1 MKGYIHSFESFG
13 TSDGPGIRFVV
24 FMQGCPMRCL
34 YCHNPDTRGAGGTAY
49 EPEEVVSEII
59 KYEKYI
65 ASGGVTVSGGEP
77 LMQAEFVTQ
86 LFSLL
91 KARGIHTALDTSGCA
106 FLPSD
111 PQNVKAIDKLLD
123 VTDLILLDIKHID
136 SAAHKTLTGR
146 GNENILAFAR
156 RASARGNKLWI
167 RHVLV
172 PGYTDD
178 DRALRK
184 TAAFA
189 YSLSAVEKAEILPYH
204 TLGRIKYEKMGLP
217 YPLEGV
223 DPPPKER
230 IENARRIFAEE
241 KARARLAV
249 SAESAAKVAAK
260 DAKDAAESAA
270 ENIVENNT
278 GEYGI

>member
-13 TSDGPGIRFVV
+13 TSDGPGIRFVA

-49 EPEEVVSEII
+49 EAEEVVSEVL
-59 KYEKYI
+59 KYKNYV

-77 LMQAEFVTQ
+77 LMQAEFVEQ

-106 FLPSD
+106 FCASNAEVVQKTD
-111 PQNVKAIDKLLD
+111 RLLA

-136 SAAHKTLTGR
+136 TAAHKTLTGR
-146 GNENILAFAR
+146 GNEDILAFAR
-156 RASARGNKLWI
+156 HASARGNKLWI

-178 DRALRK
+178 DGALKRL
-184 TAAFA
+184 AEFA
-189 YSLSAVEKAEILPYH
+189 YALPGVEKAEILPYH
-204 TLGRIKYEKMGLP
+204 TLGRFKYEKMGVP
-217 YPLEGV
+217 YPLQGV
-223 DPPPKER
+223 EPPLKER
-230 IENARRIFAEE
+230 IDNARRIFAEE
-241 KARARLAV
+241 KARAR
-249 SAESAAKVAAK
+249 SVAAK
-260 DAKDAAESAA
+260 NADKNADKNAEKDADKNASA
-270 ENIVENNT
+270 NTVGNNT